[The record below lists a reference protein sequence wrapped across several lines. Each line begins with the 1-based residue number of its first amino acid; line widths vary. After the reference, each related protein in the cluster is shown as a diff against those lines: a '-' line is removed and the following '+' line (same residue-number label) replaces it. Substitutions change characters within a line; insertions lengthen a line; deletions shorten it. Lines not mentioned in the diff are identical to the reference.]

1 MGGVAQTFYS
11 YVFGF
16 HRWYFYTVF
25 LNVPRDAQ
33 QCFTLIH
40 NSVKD
45 TIAEPYFLSI
55 LQHLLCIRDDM
66 YSRSV
71 QAKLFRSFYYHVFT
85 ITIFRKIFFIVLTAE
100 YISLFQ
106 AAVLQINWGMCY
118 SDSFTQKWCWSRFS
132 TYETFRNW
140 CWTSFK

>member
-1 MGGVAQTFYS
+1 M
-11 YVFGF
+11 FGF
-16 HRWYFYTVF
+16 HRWYCYTVF

-71 QAKLFRSFYYHVFT
+71 QARLLRSFNYHVFT
-85 ITIFRKIFFIVLTAE
+85 ITIKRYLLLCFQLNTFLST
-100 YISLFQ
+100 LFQ
-106 AAVLQINWGMCY
+106 AAVLQINWRMCY
-118 SDSFTQKWCWSRFS
+118 PDSFTQKWCWSRFS
-132 TYETFRNW
+132 TYKTFRNR
-140 CWTSFK
+140 CGTSFK

>member
-1 MGGVAQTFYS
+1 M
-11 YVFGF
+11 FGF
-16 HRWYFYTVF
+16 CCWYCYTVF

-71 QAKLFRSFYYHVFT
+71 QARLLRSFYYHVFT
-85 ITIFRKIFFIVLTAE
+85 ITIKRYFLLCFQLNTFLST
-100 YISLFQ
+100 LFQ
-106 AAVLQINWGMCY
+106 AAVLQINWRMCY
-118 SDSFTQKWCWSRFS
+118 PDSFTQKWCWSRFS
-132 TYETFRNW
+132 TYKTFRNR
-140 CWTSFK
+140 CGTSFK